1 MEDATV
7 IEQAS
12 VKESMQ
18 MTETKDVLMKALQEP
33 DPVYE
38 IIENKPLKENWITA
52 AVTRLGQAVEGNST
66 TVISFTDANLALQ
79 NERGF
84 ASAYLKHLGSN
95 IDVMTLKDIV
105 GGQRK
110 LAVVKRAELDFPT
123 EPRLAWVEDELG
135 RRNLIS
141 TTKIDGVQ
149 VELDM
154 HAIGKGPET
163 TGVLHPILRLSTK

>member
-1 MEDATV
+1 
-7 IEQAS
+7 
-12 VKESMQ
+12 

-38 IIENKPLKENWITA
+38 IPENKPLKENWITE
-52 AVTRLGQAVEGNST
+52 AVDKLGQPTEGASA
-66 TVISFTDANLALQ
+66 TVISFADANLALQ

-84 ASAYLKHLGSN
+84 AATYLRHLGLN
-95 IDVMTLKDIV
+95 IDVMALKEIV
-105 GGQRK
+105 SGQRK
-110 LAVVKRAELDFPT
+110 LPVLKRSELDFPT

-135 RRNLIS
+135 RRNIIS

-154 HAIGKGPET
+154 HAVGRGPET
-163 TGVLHPILRLSTK
+163 TGMVHPIFRISTK